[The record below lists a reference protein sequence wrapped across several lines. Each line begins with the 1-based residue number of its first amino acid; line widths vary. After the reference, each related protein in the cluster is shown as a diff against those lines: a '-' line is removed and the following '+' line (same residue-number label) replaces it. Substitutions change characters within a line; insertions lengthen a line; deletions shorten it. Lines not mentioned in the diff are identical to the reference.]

1 MAGTSISAITILVM
15 DMGITR
21 THAIRRF
28 PGTPLLAA
36 FCPSSTHSGARLT
49 KPIRVLGGAM
59 LLAAVFFSASDASAH
74 TTRSR
79 PVEATVESLNLE
91 NGTLTI
97 APAKGKGP
105 SVLALTRQT
114 KFIHNWK
121 FAPAS
126 ELKKAAHATV
136 YYRTPFFGKPFV
148 TKIVWINGA

>member
-1 MAGTSISAITILVM
+1 
-15 DMGITR
+15 
-21 THAIRRF
+21 
-28 PGTPLLAA
+28 
-36 FCPSSTHSGARLT
+36 
-49 KPIRVLGGAM
+49 M
-59 LLAAVFFSASDASAH
+59 LLTVVFFSASDASAH

-79 PVEATVESLNLE
+79 PVEATVESVSLDNR
-91 NGTLTI
+91 TLTI

-114 KFIHNWK
+114 KFLHNWK

-126 ELKKAAHATV
+126 ELKPGKHATV